1 MQIHKIIDGHFPDKT
16 FAIMEKSAPQY
27 LLTSHID
34 RQPGSGHWRFV
45 LKAQDGDDRFEA
57 EDVEPDVPAD
67 RLELLLLI
75 RALETLDQPSK
86 VTLVDSSDYVWK
98 GVLYGLP
105 EWRANGWRWEFFGQ
119 MVPVKNCDLW
129 QRLDRA
135 LRFHDVCCRKRRFDA
150 PQAAAP
156 QPHSPPFRFPLTNL
170 LGRKN
175 AIWGLRE
182 KLALWLK
189 YAAAVMV
196 GV

>member
-1 MQIHKIIDGHFPDKT
+1 
-16 FAIMEKSAPQY
+16 MEQGAPHY
-27 LLTSHID
+27 LLTSNID
-34 RQPGSGHWRFV
+34 RQPGSGRWRFS
-45 LKAQDGDDRFEA
+45 LRSQDGNDRFEA
-57 EDVEPDVPAD
+57 EDAEPDLPAD
-67 RLELLLLI
+67 RLELLILI
-75 RALETLDQPSK
+75 RALETLDQPSQ
-86 VTLVDSSDYVWK
+86 VTLVDGSDYVWK

-135 LRFHDVCCRKRRFDA
+135 LRFHDVSCKRRRVDA
-150 PQAAAP
+150 AHAELPSPHEPPQFA
-156 QPHSPPFRFPLTNL
+156 S
-170 LGRKN
+170 GRKIG
-175 AIWGLRE
+175 IWALRE